1 VSGASLLQRLR
12 LTDVELELRELARDF
27 MTRRVEPITA
37 ELESRPADHLP
48 ALFEEMGEL
57 GLLGPFFPE
66 EYGGLGARLHTRAVI
81 AEETARVNAGLD
93 ASMFADIILCARAI
107 FKHGSEEQRRRYLVP
122 LLRGEFLGSM
132 AITEPSGGSN
142 ALSPKTRATKE
153 GSSWVIQGSKTFI
166 TNAPIARCILVL
178 ARTSGQDREIEG
190 GTWFIVEAGTEGLEI
205 GPPFEKT
212 GWKSSLTSEV
222 FLNSVVVDEAQVLGE
237 VGKGFHYLVDALD
250 VERMLVGASTVG
262 IAQAALEEMVSYAS
276 TREVFG
282 EPIARFQLIQE
293 KIANTAAAIEL
304 SRTYLY
310 SLLDA
315 AEAGHKI
322 TREASVLKLY
332 SSSMASQAASDAVQV
347 LGGYGYMADARAARC
362 YRDAKYHEI
371 GAGTNEIQKV
381 IIARETLR
389 HAGVAIKPGRSQ

>member
-1 VSGASLLQRLR
+1 MTPLLQRLR
-12 LTDVELELRELARDF
+12 LNEVELELKELTRDF
-27 MTRRVEPITA
+27 MTGKVEPMTE
-37 ELESRPADHLP
+37 ELENHPKDHV
-48 ALFEEMGEL
+48 AGLFKAMGGL
-57 GLLGPFFPE
+57 GILGPFFPE
-66 EYGGLGARLHTRAVI
+66 AYGGLDARLRTRAVV

-107 FKHGSEEQRRRYLVP
+107 NNHGSEEQKRRYLEP
-122 LLRGEFLGSM
+122 LIRGEILGSM

-142 ALSPKTRATKE
+142 ALSPRTRARRE

-166 TNAPIARCILVL
+166 TNAPIAKCILVL
-178 ARTSGQDREIEG
+178 TRTSGEDRQIEG
-190 GTWFIVEAGTEGLEI
+190 GTWFIVEAGSPGLQV

-222 FLNSVVVDEAQVLGE
+222 FLNRVVVDSSQVLGE
-237 VGKGFHYLVDALD
+237 VGKGFHYLVEALD
-250 VERMLVGASTVG
+250 VERMLVGASAVG
-262 IAQAALEEMVSYAS
+262 IAQAALDEMVAYAT

-304 SRTYLY
+304 SRNLLY
-310 SLLDA
+310 SLLEA

-322 TREASVLKLY
+322 TREASIMKLY
-332 SSSMASQAASDAVQV
+332 ASSMASQAATDAVQV
-347 LGGYGYMADARAARC
+347 LGGYGYMADAKAARC

-371 GAGTNEIQKV
+371 GAGTNEIQKL

-389 HAGVAIKPGRSQ
+389 EAEVAAPAGR